1 MNTEYDLV
9 IVGGGSAGLTA
20 AGFAVQMDARVAI
33 AEKRRIG
40 GDCTWSGCVPSKTLL
55 HVAKTCH
62 VMRSAGQLGLVSAE
76 PAVDAKRVMAHVRS
90 VIDDIYQ
97 HESPE
102 VLKGDGIDVFIGE
115 SRFLNPHTLVV
126 GDVELRA
133 EKVLLATGGYPLVP
147 PIPGLD
153 GVDYLTYEQ
162 LWDLEQIPARM
173 IVLGGGPVGCEM
185 AQAFGRLGAQV
196 TVVEGGP
203 RLLPRDDPDASSVI
217 ADVFRR
223 ERIDLHMDSKAE
235 RVWQDTDGIHL
246 VTGDHELICD
256 ALLIAVGRRPNADGL
271 DLDRAGVDYGPNGI
285 KVDEHL
291 RTTQKHIYAA
301 GDCTGGF
308 QFTHYAGWQAFNAVR
323 NAMLPGAVKGVT
335 DLVPWTTFTDPEVAH
350 IGLHEQQARKLHGD
364 AVVVCD
370 WPLNRVDRART
381 ESDTTGFVK
390 IVHKKDGS
398 VLGATIVAARAGEMI
413 HEWAIALA
421 HGLKI
426 GDIAEVIHV
435 YPTYSMASM
444 QAAVAI
450 RVAQAL
456 GGRTGQ
462 VIRSL
467 ARLMR

>member
-1 MNTEYDLV
+1 
-9 IVGGGSAGLTA
+9 
-20 AGFAVQMDARVAI
+20 
-33 AEKRRIG
+33 
-40 GDCTWSGCVPSKTLL
+40 
-55 HVAKTCH
+55 
-62 VMRSAGQLGLVSAE
+62 
-76 PAVDAKRVMAHVRS
+76 MAHVRS
-90 VIDDIYQ
+90 VIDDVYQ
-97 HESPE
+97 YESPE

-115 SRFLNPHTLVV
+115 SRFLDAHTLVV

-133 EKVLLATGGYPLVP
+133 ERILLATGGHPLVP

-153 GVDYLTYEQ
+153 DVDYLTYEQ
-162 LWDLEQIPARM
+162 LWDLEQIPDRM

-203 RLLPRDDPDASSVI
+203 RLLPRDEPDASSVI

-223 ERIDLHMDSKAE
+223 ERIDLYLDSKAE
-235 RVWQDTDGIHL
+235 RVWQDTDGTHL
-246 VTGDHELICD
+246 VAGGHELICD
-256 ALLIAVGRRPNADGL
+256 ALLIAVGRRPNVDGL
-271 DLDRAGVDYGPNGI
+271 DLERAGVDYDSGGV

-291 RTTQKHIYAA
+291 RTSQKHIYAA

-323 NAMLPGAVKGVT
+323 NAMLPGAAKGVT

-350 IGLHEQQARKLHGD
+350 IGLHEQQARELHGD
-364 AVVVCD
+364 NVAVCD
-370 WPLNRVDRART
+370 WPLSRVDRART

-421 HGLKI
+421 HGLKV

-444 QAAVAI
+444 QAAVDV
-450 RVAQAL
+450 RVSRL
-456 GGRTGQ
+456 LSGTSGRL
-462 VIRSL
+462 IRSL
-467 ARLMR
+467 AHLIR